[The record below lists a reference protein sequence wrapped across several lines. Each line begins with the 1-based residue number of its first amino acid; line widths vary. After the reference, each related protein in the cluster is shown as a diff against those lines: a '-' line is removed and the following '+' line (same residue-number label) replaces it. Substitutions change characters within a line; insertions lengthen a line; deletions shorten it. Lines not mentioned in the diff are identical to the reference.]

1 MINDS
6 FIILVFWNVEGLGV
20 DEEEKIGH
28 SQEWEKDNGGSY
40 CPLNL
45 STITITITIT
55 LTPIVQSNKAKLMD
69 VKDTII

>member
-1 MINDS
+1 MINNS
-6 FIILVFWNVEGLGV
+6 FVILVFWNVEGLGV
-20 DEEEKIGH
+20 DEEQKIGH

-55 LTPIVQSNKAKLMD
+55 SILQSNKAKLMD